1 MDQPQLF
8 GRVAV
13 VMGGQS
19 AEREI
24 SLRSGRQVLEAL
36 RARGV
41 EAYPVDGIPALLDAL
56 RAGHFARVFNML
68 HGGAGE
74 NGQLQ
79 GALDALGV
87 PYTGSGVLG
96 CALSLDKVRAKKV
109 WQASGL
115 PTPPFAVA
123 HTAEEARAAAARL
136 GLPLI
141 VKPSLEGS
149 SVGISRVE
157 RTGQLDE
164 AVALAARHA
173 GEPMLETL
181 VAGEE
186 FTVVILG
193 SEALPSVRI
202 LPNAVFYDF
211 HAKYEA
217 DDTRYRCPGLD
228 GEAELALRRLALD
241 AFAALGCSG
250 WGRVDVM
257 RDAAGGLHLL
267 EINTAPGM
275 TSHSLGPKAAEAV
288 GLSFADLVWKVL
300 EQTL

>member
-1 MDQPQLF
+1 
-8 GRVAV
+8 
-13 VMGGQS
+13 
-19 AEREI
+19 
-24 SLRSGRQVLEAL
+24 
-36 RARGV
+36 
-41 EAYPVDGIPALLDAL
+41 
-56 RAGHFARVFNML
+56 VFNML

-123 HTAEEARAAAARL
+123 RTPAEAHAAAARL

-157 RTGQLDE
+157 RIEQLDE

-193 SEALPSVRI
+193 GEALPSVRI

-217 DDTRYRCPGLD
+217 DDTRYQCPGLD

-250 WGRVDVM
+250 WGRVDAM